1 MVNDA
6 TGRLGDLL
14 AWAEQLLQVGSWE
27 YVPSEGELL
36 WSDNV
41 YRILGL
47 EPGAIEPSTAYFV
60 AQTHP
65 DDRARLIQARRMLVE
80 HGDTRPAEYRI
91 TRPDGARRTLR
102 STVAVAERRD
112 DQPYRFVGVLQDITD
127 RRHAEREI
135 AAHVA
140 VEEALADWDAVDSGA
155 HHLLVRLADALDCV
169 AGVFWVPR
177 DDVLVPLVVWHETGA
192 ESPFEARTRA
202 RPLRRGDGLA
212 GRVWEVRAPLS
223 WTLANT
229 APAGSAD
236 PAVRTVGLSGAIAV
250 PALVGE
256 DVLAVVELDAD
267 RELRIG
273 ERLMRS
279 LIGIS
284 HELGHFLARRGGELA
299 GPRLTPR
306 EVEVLQLAADG
317 LSAPKTAERL
327 YVSPGTVRTHLE
339 NIYRKLEVSDKPSAV
354 ATSLRLGLIN

>member
-1 MVNDA
+1 V
-6 TGRLGDLL
+6 
-14 AWAEQLLQVGSWE
+14 
-27 YVPSEGELL
+27 
-36 WSDNV
+36 
-41 YRILGL
+41 
-47 EPGAIEPSTAYFV
+47 
-60 AQTHP
+60 
-65 DDRARLIQARRMLVE
+65 LVE
-80 HGDTRPAEYRI
+80 HGDTRPVEYRI

-155 HHLLVRLADALDCV
+155 LHLLVRLADALDCV
-169 AGVFWVPR
+169 AGIFWVPR
-177 DDVLVPLVVWHETGA
+177 ADVLVPLVVWHETGD
-192 ESPFEARTRA
+192 ESLFEAQTRA

-229 APAGSAD
+229 APAASAD
-236 PAVRTVGLSGAIAV
+236 PAGLSGAIAV
-250 PALVGE
+250 PALMGE
-256 DVLAVVELDAD
+256 AVLAVVELDAD
-267 RELRIG
+267 REIRIG

-284 HELGHFLARRGGELA
+284 HELGHFLARRGGELS

-317 LSAPKTAERL
+317 LSAPETAERL
-327 YVSPGTVRTHLE
+327 NVSPATVRTHLE
-339 NIYRKLEVSDKPSAV
+339 NIARKLGVSHKPSAV